1 MARRYWLFK
10 SEPNVFSIDD
20 LEKSPKKTTMWEGVR
35 NYQARNML
43 RDDVKKGDGVL
54 FYHSSVEPM
63 AVAGTATVVQAGY
76 ADPTQFRKSAKY
88 YDPKS
93 AKDNPRWFLVDIK
106 FDQKFGRPV
115 TLAEVKEAKGLE
127 KMVLIKKGSRL
138 SIQPVTATEWRIVCN
153 LGGAKASK

>member
-1 MARRYWLFK
+1 MPRRYWLFK

-63 AVAGTATVVQAGY
+63 AVAGTATVVKEGY
-76 ADPTQFRKSAKY
+76 PDPTQFQKSAKY
-88 YDPKS
+88 YDPNS

-138 SIQPVTATEWRIVCN
+138 SIQPVTAAEWRIVRR
-153 LGGAKASK
+153 LGSK

>member
-138 SIQPVTATEWRIVCN
+138 SIQPVTAAEWRIVRR
-153 LGGAKASK
+153 LGSK